1 MICCERG
8 WHIVRMWAVL
18 LVLWCGGASQA
29 CAQQEEKHPAETQ
42 DTIPAAQVKRERKTA
57 SGHARKKK
65 IEEVKD
71 SIAER
76 TRQQA
81 DSIMAARKAAEGDS
95 LVLDSA
101 MLKAAGDS
109 LSPDTASLKAM
120 ADSLSLD
127 SARLA
132 VLSDSLLQAVLAKR
146 RQKAFRPDP
155 IRSMWLGLVFPGGG
169 QIYNRKYWKLPIF
182 YGGFLG
188 CAYALT
194 WNGQMLR
201 DYSQAYLDIMDDD
214 PNTKSYEQMLPLG
227 YDISGKE
234 ERFKEIFKNKK
245 NYFRKYRDMSIFA
258 FAGVYLLA
266 VIDAY
271 VDAELSSFDISHDL
285 SLRLE
290 PTLLVPGG
298 TGMRHLQAAP
308 GIQCSITF

>member
-1 MICCERG
+1 MGI
-8 WHIVRMWAVL
+8 WLLL
-18 LVLWCGGASQA
+18 LVLWCTGASQA

-42 DTIPAAQVKRERKTA
+42 DTIPAAQMKRDRKTA
-57 SGHARKKK
+57 SGHARKKR

-81 DSIMAARKAAEGDS
+81 DSILAAKKTAKGDT
-95 LVLDSA
+95 LALDSVLPEA
-101 MLKAAGDS
+101 KGDTLILDS
-109 LSPDTASLKAM
+109 VQLKAM

-127 SARLA
+127 STRLSA
-132 VLSDSLLQAVLAKR
+132 LSDSLLQAVLAKR
-146 RQKAFRPDP
+146 KQQAFRPDP

-271 VDAELSSFDISHDL
+271 VDAELSSFDISPDL
-285 SLRLE
+285 SMRLE
-290 PTLLVPGG
+290 PTLLAPCG

-308 GIQCSITF
+308 GIQCSLTF

>member
-1 MICCERG
+1 MGI
-8 WHIVRMWAVL
+8 WLLL
-18 LVLWCGGASQA
+18 LVLWCTGASQA

-42 DTIPAAQVKRERKTA
+42 DTIPAAQMKRDRKTA
-57 SGHARKKK
+57 SGHARKKR

-81 DSIMAARKAAEGDS
+81 DSILAAKKAAKGDTLALDS
-95 LVLDSA
+95 VLPEAKGDTLVLDSVQ
-101 MLKAAGDS
+101 
-109 LSPDTASLKAM
+109 LKAM

-127 SARLA
+127 STRLSA
-132 VLSDSLLQAVLAKR
+132 LSDSLLQAVLAKR
-146 RQKAFRPDP
+146 KQQAFRPDP

-271 VDAELSSFDISHDL
+271 VDAELSSFDISPDL
-285 SLRLE
+285 SMRLE
-290 PTLLVPGG
+290 PTRLAPCG

-308 GIQCSITF
+308 GIQCSLTF

>member
-1 MICCERG
+1 MGI
-8 WHIVRMWAVL
+8 WLLL
-18 LVLWCGGASQA
+18 LVLWCTGASQA

-42 DTIPAAQVKRERKTA
+42 DTIPAAQMKRDRKTA
-57 SGHARKKK
+57 SGHARKKR

-81 DSIMAARKAAEGDS
+81 DSILAAKKAAKDDT
-95 LVLDSA
+95 LALDSVQ
-101 MLKAAGDS
+101 
-109 LSPDTASLKAM
+109 LKAM

-127 SARLA
+127 STRLSA
-132 VLSDSLLQAVLAKR
+132 LSDSLLQAVLAKR
-146 RQKAFRPDP
+146 KQQAFRPDP

-271 VDAELSSFDISHDL
+271 VDAELSSFDISPDL
-285 SLRLE
+285 SMRLE
-290 PTLLVPGG
+290 PTLLAPCG

-308 GIQCSITF
+308 GIQCSLTF

>member
-1 MICCERG
+1 MGI
-8 WHIVRMWAVL
+8 WLLL
-18 LVLWCGGASQA
+18 LVLWCTGASQA
-29 CAQQEEKHPAETQ
+29 CAQQEEKYPAETQ
-42 DTIPAAQVKRERKTA
+42 DTIPAAQMKRDRKTA
-57 SGHARKKK
+57 SGHARKKR

-81 DSIMAARKAAEGDS
+81 DSILAAKKAAKGDTLALDS
-95 LVLDSA
+95 VLPEAKGDTLVLDSTR
-101 MLKAAGDS
+101 
-109 LSPDTASLKAM
+109 LSA
-120 ADSLSLD
+120 
-127 SARLA
+127 
-132 VLSDSLLQAVLAKR
+132 LSDSLLQAVLAKR
-146 RQKAFRPDP
+146 KQQAFRPDP

-271 VDAELSSFDISHDL
+271 VDAELSSFDISPDL
-285 SLRLE
+285 SMRLE
-290 PTLLVPGG
+290 PTLLAPCG

-308 GIQCSITF
+308 GIQCSLTF

>member
-1 MICCERG
+1 MGI
-8 WHIVRMWAVL
+8 WLLL
-18 LVLWCGGASQA
+18 LVLWCTGASQA

-42 DTIPAAQVKRERKTA
+42 DTIPAAQMKRDRKTA
-57 SGHARKKK
+57 SGHARKKR

-81 DSIMAARKAAEGDS
+81 DSILAAKKAAKGDTLALDS
-95 LVLDSA
+95 VLPEAKGDTLVLDSVQ
-101 MLKAAGDS
+101 
-109 LSPDTASLKAM
+109 LKAM

-127 SARLA
+127 STRLSA
-132 VLSDSLLQAVLAKR
+132 LSDSLLQAVLAKR
-146 RQKAFRPDP
+146 KQQAFRPDP

-271 VDAELSSFDISHDL
+271 VDAELSSFDISPDL
-285 SLRLE
+285 SMRLE
-290 PTLLVPGG
+290 PTLLAPCG
-298 TGMRHLQAAP
+298 TGMRHLQVAP
-308 GIQCSITF
+308 GIQCSLTF

>member
-1 MICCERG
+1 MGI
-8 WHIVRMWAVL
+8 WLLL
-18 LVLWCGGASQA
+18 LVLWCTGASQA
-29 CAQQEEKHPAETQ
+29 YAQQEEKHPAETQ
-42 DTIPAAQVKRERKTA
+42 DTIPAAQMKRDRKTA
-57 SGHARKKK
+57 SGHARKKR

-81 DSIMAARKAAEGDS
+81 DSILAAKKAAKGDT
-95 LVLDSA
+95 LALDSVQ
-101 MLKAAGDS
+101 
-109 LSPDTASLKAM
+109 LKAM

-127 SARLA
+127 STRLSA
-132 VLSDSLLQAVLAKR
+132 LSDSLLQAVLAKR
-146 RQKAFRPDP
+146 KQQAFRPDP

-271 VDAELSSFDISHDL
+271 VDAELSSFDISPDL
-285 SLRLE
+285 SMRLE
-290 PTLLVPGG
+290 PTLLAPCG

-308 GIQCSITF
+308 GIQCSLTF

>member
-1 MICCERG
+1 MGI
-8 WHIVRMWAVL
+8 WLLL
-18 LVLWCGGASQA
+18 LVLWCTGASQA

-42 DTIPAAQVKRERKTA
+42 DTIPAAQMKRDRKTA
-57 SGHARKKK
+57 SGHARKKR

-81 DSIMAARKAAEGDS
+81 DSILAAKKAAKGDTLALDS
-95 LVLDSA
+95 VLPEAKGDTLVLDSVQ
-101 MLKAAGDS
+101 
-109 LSPDTASLKAM
+109 LKAM

-127 SARLA
+127 STRLNA
-132 VLSDSLLQAVLAKR
+132 LSDSLLQAVLAKR
-146 RQKAFRPDP
+146 KQQAFRPDP

-271 VDAELSSFDISHDL
+271 VDAELSSFDISPDL
-285 SLRLE
+285 SMRLE
-290 PTLLVPGG
+290 PTLLAPCG

-308 GIQCSITF
+308 GIQCSLTF